1 MAFSFAR
8 TVTQIALDTMV
19 SMFNLSLHAD
29 REDLRWSVPTTSI
42 DFNCVEPQSG
52 LSSYVISPGKVLWT
66 YEIKVWRT
74 FDRLHL
80 PPGGGFDQLFC
91 PRGWKFFFKEKF
103 KIPTSWPTPLP
114 PPGLT
119 LIGGITSE
127 GFLCLYS
134 FIYSSCCYHIF
145 FFWILR
151 VSLAVYGI
159 QNWTKLLLAVEMVPQ
174 RFISIPKRATSECIS
189 CFLKGS
195 GFSFPSNDESFRFL
209 VFLFVCIFTR
219 EIVRISLCRRLL
231 RCTLLRQMREYSH
244 QKTYSGVKRMLW
256 KLKLL
261 ENVYKHRLEWNSKTT

>member
-1 MAFSFAR
+1 M
-8 TVTQIALDTMV
+8 
-19 SMFNLSLHAD
+19 
-29 REDLRWSVPTTSI
+29 
-42 DFNCVEPQSG
+42 
-52 LSSYVISPGKVLWT
+52 T
-66 YEIKVWRT
+66 Y
-74 FDRLHL
+74 
-80 PPGGGFDQLFC
+80 
-91 PRGWKFFFKEKF
+91 
-103 KIPTSWPTPLP
+103 P
-114 PPGLT
+114 PPSGLT
-119 LIGGITSE
+119 LVGAITSE
-127 GFLCLYS
+127 GFLCLCS
-134 FIYSSCCYHIF
+134 FIYSSCCYHNF

-195 GFSFPSNDESFRFL
+195 GGVGRGRWAVGLSFLSLSSFFFPFQRWVFPFSSI
-209 VFLFVCIFTR
+209 FVCLYFYTR
-219 EIVRISLCRRLL
+219 NCSHKLSLCRHLL